1 MLDRELIRAAL
12 EKRLKKQS
20 KEEGGFRFHE
30 FYDELRAISIAI
42 VNKPP
47 AESVN
52 VTKRKS
58 QDSMLD

>member
-20 KEEGGFRFHE
+20 EEEGGFRFHE

-47 AESVN
+47 LESVN
-52 VTKRKS
+52 VTKR
-58 QDSMLD
+58 